1 MTKQLGTGSTGK
13 WALLLLGVVLA
24 AAGLFLGING
34 ARLIAWGGSW
44 YFLLAGVAMVISGV
58 LVALRKPIGA
68 WVYALMLVLTAV
80 WAVWDAGFAFWPL
93 VSRLALLGGLGMFVA
108 LAYPALVRASGQ
120 APGRTAYGVAGA
132 LALALVV
139 MLGYTFVPANVISAT
154 GPAPTVTPVA
164 AGGAKDWR
172 HWGNTVGGT
181 RFGALDQINKANV
194 DQLAVAW
201 TFRTGD
207 IPQSNGFGAED
218 QGTPIQVGDA
228 IYLCTPHNQVF
239 ALDADTG
246 AKRWSYDPKATAPNW
261 QRCRGVAYF
270 EEPAEGNAQA
280 AGSQQAAT
288 GAATTAA
295 GASPAIA
302 DCRRRILTTTIDA
315 RLIALDADTGKPCTG
330 FGTDGTVDLKAGM
343 GEVKP
348 GFYTL
353 TAAPTVAGDL
363 VVLGGR
369 VADNIE
375 VNEPSGVIRA
385 FDVRTGKLV
394 WVWDLSEDQIPGQP
408 GNPGADN
415 SRDYTRAT
423 PNVWTSMSYDEK
435 LGLIYLPTGNTTPD
449 AWGGQRTA
457 QDDKYSSS
465 VVALDVKTGKERWV
479 FQTSHH
485 DLWDYDVP
493 AQPTLIDVP
502 SADGKSTL
510 PGLVQVTKSG
520 QVFLLN
526 RETGQPIADVQETP
540 VPQGKATGER
550 YSPTQP
556 LSVGL
561 PAIGTKTLTESMMW
575 GGTPFDQLLCRIEFK
590 KMRYDGMYT
599 PPGEDLA
606 LQWPGSLGGMNW
618 GGVSVDPTNGYV
630 FVNDMRLGL
639 WNRLI
644 PRAQMEGNKAG
655 GVEMGAASQT
665 GTPYGSLRDRF
676 LSQLGIPCQQPPY
689 GTMSA
694 IDLKTRKLAW
704 QVPVGTVQDTG
715 PFGIKM
721 HLPIPIGMPTL
732 GGSLATQSGLVFF
745 AGTQDYYLRAFD
757 SATGKEVWKQRLP
770 VGSQGTPMTYQSAK
784 TGKQYIVLMAG
795 GARQSPDRGDY
806 VIAYALP
813 GNGAGK

>member
-1 MTKQLGTGSTGK
+1 MSKQRDADGRGRWPLWILG
-13 WALLLLGVVLA
+13 LVLA

-34 ARLIAWGGSW
+34 GRLVALGGSW
-44 YFLLAGVAMVISGV
+44 YFLLAGVALLVSGV
-58 LVALRKPIGA
+58 LIGMRKPTGA
-68 WVYALMLVLTAV
+68 WLYAVTLVLTAV

-93 VSRLALLGGLGMFVA
+93 VSRLALLGGLGIFVA
-108 LAYPALVRASGQ
+108 LAYPTLMRATGQ
-120 APGRTAYGVAGA
+120 AAGRAAYGVAA
-132 LALALVV
+132 VLALALVV
-139 MLGYTFVPANVISAT
+139 MIGFTFVPANVISAS
-154 GPAPTVTPVA
+154 GPAPAITPA
-164 AGGAKDWR
+164 AADAAKDWR

-181 RFGALDQINKANV
+181 RFGPLDQINKNNV
-194 DQLAVAW
+194 DKLEVAW

-207 IPQSNGFGAED
+207 IPLSNGFGAED

-246 AKRWSYDPKATAPNW
+246 AKRWSYDPKASAPNW

-270 EEPAEGNAQA
+270 EEPAGSTAQA
-280 AGSQQAAT
+280 ASPGTPAA
-288 GAATTAA
+288 
-295 GASPAIA
+295 A

-315 RLIALDADTGKPCTG
+315 RLIALDADTGKPCAG

-353 TAAPTVAGDL
+353 TAAPLVAGDL

-385 FDVRTGKLV
+385 FDVRTGKMV
-394 WVWDLSEDQIPGQP
+394 WVWDLSEEAANQP
-408 GNPGADN
+408 RDPN
-415 SRDYTRAT
+415 RDYTRAT
-423 PNVWTSMSYDEK
+423 PNVWTSMAYDEK
-435 LGLIYLPTGNTTPD
+435 LGLVYLPTGNTTPD
-449 AWGGQRTA
+449 AWGGQRTP

-465 VVALDVKTGKERWV
+465 VVALDVKTGKARWV
-479 FQTSHH
+479 FQTARH

-502 SADGKSTL
+502 DANGSGML

-526 RETGQPIADVQETP
+526 RETGQPIAEVKETP

-556 LSVGL
+556 MSVGL
-561 PAIGTKTLTESMMW
+561 PSIGTETLTESKMW
-575 GGTPFDQLLCRIEFK
+575 GGTLFDQLLCRIEFK
-590 KMRYDGMYT
+590 KMRYDGMFT

-618 GGVSVDPTNGYV
+618 GGVSVDPTTGYV

-689 GTMSA
+689 GTMTA

-721 HLPIPIGMPTL
+721 RLPIPIGMPTL

-757 SATGKEVWKQRLP
+757 AATGKEIWKQRLP

-784 TGKQYIVLMAG
+784 TGRQYIVLMAG

-813 GNGAGK
+813 EGARGK

>member
-1 MTKQLGTGSTGK
+1 MNTHIDATGRGRWPLWILG
-13 WALLLLGVVLA
+13 AVLA
-24 AAGLFLGING
+24 VSGLFLGING
-34 ARLIAWGGSW
+34 GRLVALGGSW
-44 YFLLAGVAMVISGV
+44 YFLLAGVGLLAAGV
-58 LVALRKPIGA
+58 LIAMRKPVGA
-68 WVYALMLVLTAV
+68 WIYAVLLVLTVA

-93 VSRLALLGGLGMFVA
+93 VSRLALLGGLGIFVA
-108 LAYPALVRASGQ
+108 LAYPTLVRATGQ
-120 APGRTAYGVAGA
+120 QAGRAAYGIAAV
-132 LALALVV
+132 LAAALVA
-139 MLGYTFVPANVISAT
+139 MLGFTFVPANVISAT
-154 GPAPTVTPVA
+154 GPAPSLTPVA
-164 AGGAKDWR
+164 ADGAKDWR

-181 RFGALDQINKANV
+181 RFGPLDQINKQNV
-194 DQLAVAW
+194 DKLQVAW

-228 IYLCTPHNQVF
+228 IYLCTAHNQVF

-270 EEPAEGNAQA
+270 EEPAGANAQA
-280 AGSQQAAT
+280 ASAAAP
-288 GAATTAA
+288 AA
-295 GASPAIA
+295 A

-315 RLIALDADTGKPCTG
+315 RLIALDADTGKPCAG
-330 FGTDGTVDLKAGM
+330 FGNQGTVDLKVGM

-353 TAAPTVAGDL
+353 TAAPLVAGDL
-363 VVLGGR
+363 IVLGGR

-385 FDVRTGKLV
+385 FDVRTGKLA
-394 WVWDLSEDQIPGQP
+394 WVWDLSAEAAAQP
-408 GNPGADN
+408 RDPN
-415 SRDYTRAT
+415 RDYSRAT
-423 PNVWTSMSYDEK
+423 PNVWTSMAYDEK
-435 LGLIYLPTGNTTPD
+435 LGLVYLPTGNTTPD
-449 AWGGQRTA
+449 AWGGQRTP

-479 FQTSHH
+479 FQTARH

-493 AQPTLIDVP
+493 AQPTLVDVP
-502 SADGKSTL
+502 DTHGSGTL

-520 QVFLLN
+520 QIFLLN
-526 RETGQPIADVQETP
+526 RETGQPIAEVRETP

-556 LSVGL
+556 MSVGL
-561 PAIGTKTLTESMMW
+561 PSIGTETLTESKMW
-575 GGTPFDQLLCRIEFK
+575 GGTLFDQLLCRIEFK
-590 KMRYDGMYT
+590 KMRYEGMYT

-618 GGVSVDPTNGYV
+618 GGVSVDPTTGYV

-644 PRAQMEGNKAG
+644 PRAQMENSKAG

-676 LSQLGIPCQQPPY
+676 LSHLGIPCQQPPY

-694 IDLKTRKLAW
+694 IDLKTRRLAW

-757 SATGKEVWKQRLP
+757 AATGKEVWKQRLP
-770 VGSQGTPMTYQSAK
+770 VGSQGTPMTYQSTK
-784 TGKQYIVLMAG
+784 TGKQYVVLMAG

-813 GNGAGK
+813 GDAAK

>member
-1 MTKQLGTGSTGK
+1 LG
-13 WALLLLGVVLA
+13 LVLA
-24 AAGLFLGING
+24 AAGVFLGFNG
-34 ARLIAWGGSW
+34 GRLVALGGSW
-44 YFLLAGVAMVISGV
+44 YFLLAGVALLVSGV
-58 LVALRKPIGA
+58 LIALRKPVGA
-68 WVYALMLVLTAV
+68 WVYAVMLLLTAV
-80 WAVWDAGFAFWPL
+80 WAVWDAGFSFWPL
-93 VSRLALLGGLGMFVA
+93 VSRLALLGGLGIFVA
-108 LAYPALVRASGQ
+108 LAYPTLLRAT
-120 APGRTAYGVAGA
+120 GRPAGRGAYGIAAA

-139 MLGYTFVPANVISAT
+139 MVGFTFVPSNVITAS
-154 GPAPTVTPVA
+154 GPAPVPTPA
-164 AGGAKDWR
+164 SADAPKDWR

-181 RFGALDQINKANV
+181 RFGPLDQINKSNV
-194 DQLAVAW
+194 DKLEVAW

-228 IYLCTPHNQVF
+228 IYLCTAHNQVF

-270 EEPAEGNAQA
+270 EEPTTGGAPAVATATPAPA
-280 AGSQQAAT
+280 A
-288 GAATTAA
+288 
-295 GASPAIA
+295 A

-315 RLIALDADTGKPCTG
+315 RLIALDADTGKPCSG
-330 FGTDGTVDLKAGM
+330 FGTDGTVDLKVGM
-343 GEVKP
+343 GQVKP

-353 TAAPTVAGDL
+353 TAAPLVAGDL

-385 FDVRTGKLV
+385 FDVRTGKMV
-394 WVWDLSEDQIPGQP
+394 WVWDLSEEVAGQP
-408 GNPGADN
+408 RDPN
-415 SRDYTRAT
+415 RDYTRAT
-423 PNVWTSMSYDEK
+423 PNVWTSMAYDEK
-435 LGLIYLPTGNTTPD
+435 LGLVYLPTGNTTPD
-449 AWGGQRTA
+449 AWGGQRTP

-479 FQTSHH
+479 FQTARH

-502 SADGKSTL
+502 DTNGSGML

-526 RETGQPIADVQETP
+526 RETGQPIAEVKETP
-540 VPQGKATGER
+540 VPQGKASGER

-556 LSVGL
+556 MSVGL
-561 PAIGTKTLTESMMW
+561 PSIGTETLTESSMW
-575 GGTPFDQLLCRIEFK
+575 GGTLFDQLLCRIEFK
-590 KMRYDGMYT
+590 KMRYDGMFT

-618 GGVSVDPTNGYV
+618 GGVSVDPTTGYV

-757 SATGKEVWKQRLP
+757 AATGKEVWKQRLP
-770 VGSQGTPMTYQSAK
+770 VGSQGTPMTFMSAK
-784 TGKQYIVLMAG
+784 TGKQYVVLMAG

-813 GNGAGK
+813 GNAGAK